1 MTDMTDKQ
9 IAPEWVLL
17 DAAGNVLNLA
27 AAVNWRDAAA
37 RGEDWLYLCNLPSFA
52 VAESVAKQITE
63 RTGREY
69 IAADNG
75 THTSHRYSV
84 GAVPR
89 VGDPVSKGFNGD
101 YYPCGYVKSVS
112 ASRKVVETTTG
123 YRFYRHRQTAAWRLH
138 KCWWLIA
145 GHRDERNPSF

>member
-1 MTDMTDKQ
+1 MTNETRDNQ
-9 IAPEWVLL
+9 APEWVLL
-17 DAAGNVLNLA
+17 DAAGTVLDLA

-37 RGEDWLYLCNLPSFA
+37 RGQDWLYLHNLPSFA
-52 VAESVAKQITE
+52 VAESVARQISE

-75 THTSHRYSV
+75 QYTSHRYSV

-101 YYPCGYVKSVS
+101 YYPVGFVASVS
-112 ASRKVVETTTG
+112 ASRKVITTTTG
-123 YRFYRHRQTAAWRLH
+123 YRFYRHRRTAAWRLH
-138 KCWWLIA
+138 QCWWLIA